1 MRKLPP
7 MNDYQQLLY
16 GALALVDEADLVAIL
31 RAAAKHPEC
40 NQCIELVNDELDKG
54 LSLWDAFAEPSAL
67 HALLSNTWPEF
78 RVRVNEER
86 QIIELEFGTN
96 GPTSDLVCWVAR
108 MGDSGVVLDLTDS
121 YRYWPEG
128 APESDNTG
136 GNLFEGICL
145 Q

>member
-7 MNDYQQLLY
+7 MNDIQQLLY

-40 NQCIELVNDELDKG
+40 NRCIELVNAELDKG
-54 LSLWDAFAEPSAL
+54 TSLWDAFAAPSPL
-67 HALLSNTWPEF
+67 HALLSDTWPEF

-96 GPTSDLVCWVAR
+96 GPVSELVCWVAR
-108 MGDSGVVLDLTDS
+108 MGDSGVVLDLKDS

-128 APESDNTG
+128 APETG
-136 GNLFEGICL
+136 NMARSLFDGICL